1 MKVKT
6 VPWLNGVLR
15 LLQAATWLVLL
26 LYPLA
31 VWVGLSRWGTTVLAP
46 LLVTFFTLRLFVLRG
61 KLRQQMWL
69 GKALAIVGIL
79 LALVSWAL
87 KQNHWLLYY
96 PVLVNALLL
105 ILFVYSLFVPPTV
118 VERLARM
125 TEPQLD
131 CAGIIYTRRV
141 TQVWCGFFIVNGA
154 IALAT
159 CLSGDIALWTL
170 YNGGISYL
178 LMGALMGIEW
188 IVRKRVRHI

>member
-1 MKVKT
+1 MESRFLT
-6 VPWLNGVLR
+6 PLLR
-15 LLQAATWLVLL
+15 LLQGAVWLVLL

-31 VWVGLSRWGTTVLAP
+31 VWFGLTHWGTALLAP
-46 LLVTFFTLRLFVLRG
+46 LLVGVFSLRLLMLRG

-69 GKALAIVGIL
+69 GKALAMVGIL
-79 LALVSWAL
+79 LALASWAL
-87 KQNHWLLYY
+87 KQSHWLLYY
-96 PVLVNALLL
+96 PVLVNAILLL
-105 ILFVYSLFVPPTV
+105 LFAYSLFAPPTV
-118 VERLARM
+118 VERLARI

-131 CAGIIYTRRV
+131 AAGIAYTRRV

-159 CLSGDIALWTL
+159 CLSGDITLWTL

-188 IVRKRVRHI
+188 IVRKRIRHA

>member
-1 MKVKT
+1 MT
-6 VPWLNGVLR
+6 SSRWLNPVLR
-15 LLQAATWLVLL
+15 LLQVVTWLILL

-31 VWVGLSRWGTTVLAP
+31 VWVGLTHWGTTILAP
-46 LLVTFFTLRLFVLRG
+46 LLAAVFTLRLLMLRG

-69 GKALAIVGIL
+69 GKALAGGGIL
-79 LALVSWAL
+79 LALTSWGL
-87 KQNHWLLYY
+87 KQTHWLLYY
-96 PVLVNALLL
+96 PVLANVLLL
-105 ILFVYSLFVPPTV
+105 LLFAYSLFAPPTV
-118 VERLARM
+118 VERLARIA
-125 TEPQLD
+125 EPQLD
-131 CAGIIYTRRV
+131 AAGVAYTRRV

-188 IVRKRVRHI
+188 IVRKRIRRT

>member
-1 MKVKT
+1 MESRFLT
-6 VPWLNGVLR
+6 PLLR
-15 LLQAATWLVLL
+15 LLQGAVWLVLL

-31 VWVGLSRWGTTVLAP
+31 VWVGLTHWGTALLAP
-46 LLVTFFTLRLFVLRG
+46 LLVGVFSLRLLMLRG

-69 GKALAIVGIL
+69 GKALAMVGIL
-79 LALVSWAL
+79 LALASWAL
-87 KQNHWLLYY
+87 KQSHWLLYY
-96 PVLVNALLL
+96 PVLVNAILLL
-105 ILFVYSLFVPPTV
+105 LFAYSLFAPPTV
-118 VERLARM
+118 VERLARI

-131 CAGIIYTRRV
+131 AAGIAYTRRV

-159 CLSGDIALWTL
+159 CLSGDITLWTL

-188 IVRKRVRHI
+188 IVRKRIRHA

>member
-1 MKVKT
+1 MESRFLT
-6 VPWLNGVLR
+6 PLLR
-15 LLQAATWLVLL
+15 LLQGAVWLVLL

-31 VWVGLSRWGTTVLAP
+31 VWVGLTHWGTALLAP
-46 LLVTFFTLRLFVLRG
+46 MLVGVFSLRLLMLRG

-69 GKALAIVGIL
+69 GKALAMVGIL
-79 LALVSWAL
+79 LALASWAL
-87 KQNHWLLYY
+87 KQSHWLLYY
-96 PVLVNALLL
+96 PVLVNAILLL
-105 ILFVYSLFVPPTV
+105 LFAYSLFAPPTV
-118 VERLARM
+118 VERLARI

-131 CAGIIYTRRV
+131 AAGIVYTRRV

-159 CLSGDIALWTL
+159 CLSGDITLWTL

-188 IVRKRVRHI
+188 IVRKRIRHA

>member
-1 MKVKT
+1 M
-6 VPWLNGVLR
+6 LR
-15 LLQAATWLVLL
+15 LLQAMTWLALL

-31 VWVGLSRWGTTVLAP
+31 VWVGLARWGTNVLAP
-46 LLVTFFTLRLFVLRG
+46 LLVTVFTLRLILLRG

-79 LALVSWAL
+79 LALASWVL
-87 KQNHWLLYY
+87 KQSHWLLYY
-96 PVLVNALLL
+96 PVLVNVLLL
-105 ILFVYSLFVPPTV
+105 LLFAYSLFAPPTV
-118 VERLARM
+118 VERLARI

-131 CAGIIYTRRV
+131 TAGVAYTRKV

-159 CLSGDIALWTL
+159 CLSGDITLWTL

-188 IVRKRVRHI
+188 IVRKRVRRA

>member
-1 MKVKT
+1 MT
-6 VPWLNGVLR
+6 PSRWLNPVLR
-15 LLQAATWLVLL
+15 LLQAVTWLVLL

-31 VWVGLSRWGTTVLAP
+31 VWVGLTRWGTTILAP
-46 LLVTFFTLRLFVLRG
+46 LLAAVFTLRLLVLRG

-69 GKALAIVGIL
+69 GKALAGVGIL
-79 LALVSWAL
+79 LALTSWGV
-87 KQNHWLLYY
+87 KQTHWLLYY
-96 PVLVNALLL
+96 PVLVNVLLL
-105 ILFVYSLFVPPTV
+105 SLFAYSLIAPPTV

-131 CAGIIYTRRV
+131 AAGVAYTRRV

-188 IVRKRVRHI
+188 IVRKRVRRA

>member
-1 MKVKT
+1 MESRFLT
-6 VPWLNGVLR
+6 PLLR
-15 LLQAATWLVLL
+15 LLQGAVWLVLL

-31 VWVGLSRWGTTVLAP
+31 VWVGLTHWGTALLAP
-46 LLVTFFTLRLFVLRG
+46 LLVGVFSLRLLMLRG

-69 GKALAIVGIL
+69 GKALAMVGIL
-79 LALVSWAL
+79 LALASWAL
-87 KQNHWLLYY
+87 KQSHWLLYY
-96 PVLVNALLL
+96 PVLVNAILLL
-105 ILFVYSLFVPPTV
+105 LFAYSLFAPPTV
-118 VERLARM
+118 VERLARI

-131 CAGIIYTRRV
+131 AASIVYTRRV

-159 CLSGDIALWTL
+159 CLSGDITLWTL

-188 IVRKRVRHI
+188 IVRKRIRHA

>member
-1 MKVKT
+1 M
-6 VPWLNGVLR
+6 LR
-15 LLQAATWLVLL
+15 LLQAVTWLVLL

-31 VWVGLSRWGTTVLAP
+31 VWFGLARWGTTVLAP
-46 LLVTFFTLRLFVLRG
+46 LLVAVFTLRLILLRG
-61 KLRQQMWL
+61 KLRQQIWL
-69 GKALAIVGIL
+69 GKALAMVGIL
-79 LALVSWAL
+79 LALASWAL
-87 KQNHWLLYY
+87 KQSHWLLYY

-105 ILFVYSLFVPPTV
+105 LLFAYSLFSPPTV
-118 VERLARM
+118 AERLARI

-131 CAGIIYTRRV
+131 AAGVAYTRKV

-159 CLSGDIALWTL
+159 CLSGDITLWTL

-188 IVRKRVRHI
+188 IVRKRVRRV

>member
-1 MKVKT
+1 MKT
-6 VPWLNGVLR
+6 TSWLDPALR
-15 LLQAATWLVLL
+15 LLQAVTWLVLL

-31 VWVGLSRWGTTVLAP
+31 IWVGLTRWGTPVLAP
-46 LLVTFFTLRLFVLRG
+46 LLVTVFSLRLLVLRG

-79 LALVSWAL
+79 LALASWAL

-105 ILFVYSLFVPPTV
+105 LLFAYSLFTPPTV
-118 VERLARM
+118 VERLARI

-131 CAGIIYTRRV
+131 AAGVAYTRRV
-141 TQVWCGFFIVNGA
+141 TQVWCVFFIVNGA

-159 CLSGDIALWTL
+159 CLSGDITLWTL

-188 IVRKRVRHI
+188 IVRKRVRRA

>member
-1 MKVKT
+1 MT
-6 VPWLNGVLR
+6 PSRWLNPVLR
-15 LLQAATWLVLL
+15 LLQAVTWLVLL

-31 VWVGLSRWGTTVLAP
+31 VWVGLTRWGTTILAP
-46 LLVTFFTLRLFVLRG
+46 LLAAVFTLRLLMLRG
-61 KLRQQMWL
+61 KLRQQIWL
-69 GKALAIVGIL
+69 GKALAGVGIL
-79 LALVSWAL
+79 LALTSWGL
-87 KQNHWLLYY
+87 KQTHWLLYY
-96 PVLVNALLL
+96 PVLVNVLLL
-105 ILFVYSLFVPPTV
+105 SLFAYSLFAPPTV

-131 CAGIIYTRRV
+131 AAGVAYTRRV

-188 IVRKRVRHI
+188 IVRKRIRRT

>member
-1 MKVKT
+1 MESRFLT
-6 VPWLNGVLR
+6 PLLR
-15 LLQAATWLVLL
+15 LLQGAVWLVLL

-31 VWVGLSRWGTTVLAP
+31 VWVGLTHWGTALLAP
-46 LLVTFFTLRLFVLRG
+46 LLVGVFSLRLLMLRG

-69 GKALAIVGIL
+69 GKALAMVGIL
-79 LALVSWAL
+79 LALASWAL
-87 KQNHWLLYY
+87 KQSHWLLYY
-96 PVLVNALLL
+96 PVLVNAILLL
-105 ILFVYSLFVPPTV
+105 LFAYSLFAPPTV
-118 VERLARM
+118 VERLARI

-131 CAGIIYTRRV
+131 AAGIVYTRRV

-159 CLSGDIALWTL
+159 CLSGDITLWTL

-188 IVRKRVRHI
+188 IVRKRIRHA

>member
-1 MKVKT
+1 M
-6 VPWLNGVLR
+6 LR
-15 LLQAATWLVLL
+15 LLQAMTWLALL

-31 VWVGLSRWGTTVLAP
+31 VWFGLARWGTNVLGP
-46 LLVTFFTLRLFVLRG
+46 LLVTVFTLRLILLRG

-79 LALVSWAL
+79 LALASWAL
-87 KQNHWLLYY
+87 KQSHWLLYY

-105 ILFVYSLFVPPTV
+105 LLFAYSLFAPPTV
-118 VERLARM
+118 VERLARI

-131 CAGIIYTRRV
+131 AVGVAYTRKV

-159 CLSGDIALWTL
+159 CLSGDITLWTL

-188 IVRKRVRHI
+188 IVRKRVRRA

>member
-1 MKVKT
+1 MESR
-6 VPWLNGVLR
+6 WLTPMLR
-15 LLQAATWLVLL
+15 LLQGAVWLVLL

-31 VWVGLSRWGTTVLAP
+31 VWVGLTHWGTALLAP
-46 LLVTFFTLRLFVLRG
+46 LLAGVFSLRLLMLRG

-79 LALVSWAL
+79 LALASWAL
-87 KQNHWLLYY
+87 KQSHWLLYY
-96 PVLVNALLL
+96 PVLVNAILLL
-105 ILFVYSLFVPPTV
+105 LFAYSLFAPPTV
-118 VERLARM
+118 VERLARI

-131 CAGIIYTRRV
+131 AAGIAYSRRV

-154 IALAT
+154 IALTT
-159 CLSGDIALWTL
+159 CLSGDITLWTL

-188 IVRKRVRHI
+188 IVRKRIRHA

>member
-1 MKVKT
+1 MT
-6 VPWLNGVLR
+6 PSRWLNPVLR
-15 LLQAATWLVLL
+15 LLQAVTWLVLL

-31 VWVGLSRWGTTVLAP
+31 VWVGLTRWGTTILAP
-46 LLVTFFTLRLFVLRG
+46 LLAAVFTLRLLMLRG

-69 GKALAIVGIL
+69 GKALAGVGIL
-79 LALVSWAL
+79 LALTSWGV
-87 KQNHWLLYY
+87 KQTHWLLYY
-96 PVLVNALLL
+96 PVLVNVLLL
-105 ILFVYSLFVPPTV
+105 SLFAYSLFAPPTV

-131 CAGIIYTRRV
+131 AAGVAYTRRV

-188 IVRKRVRHI
+188 IVRKRIRRT

>member
-1 MKVKT
+1 M
-6 VPWLNGVLR
+6 LR
-15 LLQAATWLVLL
+15 LLQVVTWLVLL

-31 VWVGLSRWGTTVLAP
+31 VWVGLTRWGTTVLAP
-46 LLVTFFTLRLFVLRG
+46 LLVTVFTLRLLVLRG

-79 LALVSWAL
+79 LALASWAL
-87 KQNHWLLYY
+87 KQSHWLLYY

-105 ILFVYSLFVPPTV
+105 LLFAYSLFVPPTV
-118 VERLARM
+118 VERLARI

-131 CAGIIYTRRV
+131 AAGVAYTRRV

-188 IVRKRVRHI
+188 TVRKRIRRA

>member
-1 MKVKT
+1 M
-6 VPWLNGVLR
+6 
-15 LLQAATWLVLL
+15 L

-31 VWVGLSRWGTTVLAP
+31 VWVGLTRWGTTILAP
-46 LLVTFFTLRLFVLRG
+46 LLAAVFTLRLLMLRG

-69 GKALAIVGIL
+69 GKALAGVGIL
-79 LALVSWAL
+79 LALTSWGL
-87 KQNHWLLYY
+87 KQTHWLLYY
-96 PVLVNALLL
+96 PVLVNILLL
-105 ILFVYSLFVPPTV
+105 LLFVYSLFAPPTV
-118 VERLARM
+118 VERLARI

-131 CAGIIYTRRV
+131 AAGVAYTQRV

-188 IVRKRVRHI
+188 IVRKRIRRT

>member
-1 MKVKT
+1 M
-6 VPWLNGVLR
+6 LR
-15 LLQAATWLVLL
+15 LLQGAVWLVLL

-31 VWVGLSRWGTTVLAP
+31 VWVGLTHCGTALLAP
-46 LLVTFFTLRLFVLRG
+46 LLVGVFSLRLLMLRG

-79 LALVSWAL
+79 LALASWAL
-87 KQNHWLLYY
+87 KQSHWLLYY
-96 PVLVNALLL
+96 PVLVNAILLL
-105 ILFVYSLFVPPTV
+105 LFAYSLFAPPTV
-118 VERLARM
+118 VERLARI

-131 CAGIIYTRRV
+131 AAGIAYTRRV

-154 IALAT
+154 IALTT
-159 CLSGDIALWTL
+159 CLSGDITLWTL

-188 IVRKRVRHI
+188 IVRKRIRHA

>member
-1 MKVKT
+1 VT
-6 VPWLNGVLR
+6 PSHWLNPVLR
-15 LLQAATWLVLL
+15 LLQAVTWLVLL

-31 VWVGLSRWGTTVLAP
+31 VWVGLTRWGVTILAP
-46 LLVTFFTLRLFVLRG
+46 LLVAVFTLRLLMLRG

-69 GKALAIVGIL
+69 GKALAGVGIL
-79 LALVSWAL
+79 LAITSWGL
-87 KQNHWLLYY
+87 KQTHWLLYY
-96 PVLVNALLL
+96 PVLVNVLLL
-105 ILFVYSLFVPPTV
+105 LLFAYSLFAPPTM
-118 VERLARM
+118 VERLARI

-131 CAGIIYTRRV
+131 AAGVAYTRRV
-141 TQVWCGFFIVNGA
+141 TQVWCVFFIVNGA

-188 IVRKRVRHI
+188 IVRKRIRRA

>member
-1 MKVKT
+1 MKT
-6 VPWLNGVLR
+6 TPWLDPALR
-15 LLQAATWLVLL
+15 LLQAVTWLVLL

-31 VWVGLSRWGTTVLAP
+31 IWVGLTRWGTPVLAP
-46 LLVTFFTLRLFVLRG
+46 LLVTVFSLRLLVLRG

-79 LALVSWAL
+79 LALASWAL
-87 KQNHWLLYY
+87 KQGHWLLYY

-105 ILFVYSLFVPPTV
+105 LLFAYSLFTPPTV
-118 VERLARM
+118 VERLARI

-131 CAGIIYTRRV
+131 AAGIVYTRRV

-159 CLSGDIALWTL
+159 CLSGDITLWTL

-188 IVRKRVRHI
+188 IVRKRVRRA

>member
-1 MKVKT
+1 MESR
-6 VPWLNGVLR
+6 WLTPLLR
-15 LLQAATWLVLL
+15 LLQGAVWLVLL

-31 VWVGLSRWGTTVLAP
+31 VWVGLTHWGTALLAP
-46 LLVTFFTLRLFVLRG
+46 LLVGVFSLRLLMLRG

-69 GKALAIVGIL
+69 GKALAMVGIL
-79 LALVSWAL
+79 LALASWAL
-87 KQNHWLLYY
+87 KQSHWLLYY
-96 PVLVNALLL
+96 PVLVNAILL
-105 ILFVYSLFVPPTV
+105 FAYSLFAPPTV
-118 VERLARM
+118 VERLARI

-131 CAGIIYTRRV
+131 AAGIAYTRRV

-159 CLSGDIALWTL
+159 CLSGDITLWTL

-188 IVRKRVRHI
+188 IVRKRIRHA

>member
-1 MKVKT
+1 MNT
-6 VPWLNGVLR
+6 APWLNPMLR
-15 LLQAATWLVLL
+15 LLQVVTWLVLL

-31 VWVGLSRWGTTVLAP
+31 VWVGLTRWGTTVLAP
-46 LLVTFFTLRLFVLRG
+46 LLVTVFTLRLLVLRG

-79 LALVSWAL
+79 LALASWAL
-87 KQNHWLLYY
+87 KQSHWLLYY
-96 PVLVNALLL
+96 PVWVNALLL
-105 ILFVYSLFVPPTV
+105 SLFVYSLFVPPTV
-118 VERLARM
+118 VERLARI

-131 CAGIIYTRRV
+131 AAGVAYTRRV

-188 IVRKRVRHI
+188 TVRKRIRRA